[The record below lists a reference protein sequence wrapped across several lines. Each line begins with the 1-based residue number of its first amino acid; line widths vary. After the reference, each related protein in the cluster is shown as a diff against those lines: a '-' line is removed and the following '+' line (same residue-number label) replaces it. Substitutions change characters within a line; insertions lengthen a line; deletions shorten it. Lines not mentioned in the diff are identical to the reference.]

1 MNRNQK
7 QSQQAGN
14 TKKLHGRSVTDT
26 PSSDTSASPDE
37 PVKNESLAAPETDR
51 LPVFW
56 PAMATSIGLWL
67 SVAPVGWFWL
77 AWIAPAPLIY
87 LAARPSLAGN
97 RDDGSPVSTRRAYWM
112 IFLAGLFYW
121 LSTFYFIPIPHPALW
136 GGWLAVSLYMAV
148 YTPVFVGA
156 CRILKHQFHVPLILA
171 APISWTGVE
180 WIRCHFASGMGMVC
194 LSHSQ
199 FETPILIQVADLSGA
214 YTLTFLMICFA
225 TGLMLTV
232 YRFKLNR
239 AAIAEYRLM
248 QILAPAVVS
257 VLAVGATLGYGWVR
271 LSDFGSQSSGASET
285 LRVALIQTS
294 FDVDLEGL
302 TDKEVESRIE
312 ETTTLTKN
320 ALTKA
325 PDLDL
330 IVWPEGGLH
339 APFFDVLPDSSG
351 RRVPESTQ
359 QIQAYWRMATTLDR
373 PVPVP
378 LLVGAL
384 SYDPQTQAK
393 FNSAV
398 LIDNRGIITDRYY
411 KRHLV
416 MFGEYVP
423 LADDVPLIES
433 LSPMG
438 KNMSVGESYRSFD
451 VNGFHVVPSICFETT
466 VPHLIREQINS
477 LESGSDSVEVDVM
490 INLTNDGWFYGTS
503 CLDMHLACN
512 VFRAVENRKPHLI
525 CANTGFSANIDAAG
539 RMLQRGPRREPKF
552 IICEIEKKKTSSLYR
567 MIGALIPSL
576 FGYLVIGLI
585 SFGFVNWFRADKMA

>member
-1 MNRNQK
+1 MKRNQK
-7 QSQQAGN
+7 QSQRPGN
-14 TKKLHGRSVTDT
+14 AEQMDDRNITEN
-26 PSSDTSASPDE
+26 PPSDTNASPDE
-37 PVKNESLAAPETDR
+37 LANKEAVAAPETGR
-51 LPVFW
+51 LSVFW

-67 SVAPVGWFWL
+67 SVAPLGWFWL

-87 LAARPSLAGN
+87 LVARPSLAGN
-97 RDDGSPVSTRRAYWM
+97 GENGSPASTRRAYWM

-136 GGWLAVSLYMAV
+136 GGWMAVSLYMAV
-148 YTPVFVGA
+148 YTPMFVGA
-156 CRILKHQFHVPLILA
+156 SRILRHQFNVPLILA

-214 YTLTFLMICFA
+214 YTLTFLMICFS

-232 YRFKLNR
+232 YRLKVNHTANGEHR
-239 AAIAEYRLM
+239 SM
-248 QILAPAVVS
+248 QIFAPAVVS
-257 VLAVGATLGYGWVR
+257 VLAIGVTLGYGWFR
-271 LSDFGSQSSGASET
+271 LNEFNSQSSGAKDT
-285 LRVALIQTS
+285 LKVALIQTS
-294 FDVDLEGL
+294 FDVNLEGL
-302 TDKEVESRIE
+302 TDEEVQSRIE

-320 ALTKA
+320 ALAKA
-325 PDLDL
+325 PDLGL

-339 APFFDVLPDSSG
+339 APFFDLLPDSSG
-351 RRVPESTQ
+351 RRVFESTQ

-373 PVPVP
+373 PIPVP
-378 LLVGAL
+378 LLAGAL
-384 SYDPQTQAK
+384 SVDSQSRDK

-398 LIDNRGIITDRYY
+398 LIDNRGLIMERYY

-423 LADDVPLIES
+423 LADEVPLIES

-438 KNMSVGESYRSFD
+438 KNFSVGESYRAFD
-451 VNGFHVVPSICFETT
+451 VDGFHVVPSICFETT

-477 LESGSDSVEVDVM
+477 LESGSDSVDVM

-539 RMLQRGPRREPKF
+539 RMLERGPRREPKF
-552 IICEIEKKKTSSLYR
+552 IICEIVKKKTSSLYR
-567 MIGALIPSL
+567 MTGALIPSL
-576 FGYLVIGLI
+576 FGYLVVGSMLFGL
-585 SFGFVNWFRADKMA
+585 VNWFRVEKVS